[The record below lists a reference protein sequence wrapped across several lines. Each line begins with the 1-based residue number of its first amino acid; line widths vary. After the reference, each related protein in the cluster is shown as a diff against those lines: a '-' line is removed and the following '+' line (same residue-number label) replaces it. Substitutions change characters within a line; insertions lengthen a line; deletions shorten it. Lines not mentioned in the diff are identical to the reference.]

1 MKFTCDDCG
10 AQYMIADEKIG
21 PKGVKVRCKK
31 CANVIILRPQRA
43 GGSLPPSAPR
53 GSTEPPPPA
62 DSRGVMPVVSA
73 PVAPAVFTPVKK
85 PPPAPMP
92 SGISAGGSLS
102 LPSEE
107 DEDEATQAFDQR
119 ARTSPH
125 TDPSPA
131 LGVSSDFGLSEEFA
145 AKGFDPPPER
155 SEPSDAPSPFSS
167 VHLGGSLRDLAR
179 SEENPLAAPVGLG
192 VVPRID
198 EGTGDATTSVDQA
211 PKVSEDFGEVETR
224 VGKVEIPPE
233 ARRTEEDDAVDV
245 PLGRALSQAAAAIPD
260 DEEETGKRALANL
273 PPPAPLAPMGHGL
286 TDEPSEKTSRERGVT
301 MPFDGSAFG
310 DELRKE
316 LDSSPPSGLGRAG
329 SSGGGGL
336 PLAADSAER
345 APAPAPVMRAPM
357 AKKSI
362 GPEVQSAVG
371 GNLEEE
377 IGSAFE
383 AVFGNGAGILDG
395 GEKDPF
401 DALVGAAERSL
412 NENGHRGG
420 DDEKKATRVFDTD
433 AMQKLQEEQDLA
445 SRSPV
450 AEKPVEEWYVAVND
464 NQVGPLTI
472 AGVGERFRRGE
483 VDANSLCWKQGMAD
497 WIAIRFVR
505 ELESIVSTEATDTK
519 VQKVDKPDL
528 SAEPPTRAHV
538 IVAKPKDRAA
548 STLSSLAQSKEKAKP
563 APEPA
568 EAPADDGSEASW
580 RPSAASALASLAQA
594 ELAGAPPAAPVKE
607 VKPNLSLPPPPASAK
622 LPFEPISASMFGAG
636 EQTFTRSGTS
646 LPKAPDLASSVSL
659 REPGSGN
666 RSTGLLLPFAIAGGA
681 VAAVVVV
688 AVVLYFALR
697 QPPPPAVAV
706 TPPVPAQTAAP
717 VAPPSPSVPA
727 GAIAQATPAPD
738 PALAAGGA
746 GTASASPAAA
756 PPTAAPAPASAA
768 PASPVASA
776 APAGAERPA
785 KDPGRAAKA
794 RPPRE
799 APVRSREPEGTVI
812 ASAPSPSPKKDR
824 VEMEDLLAEGSRGK
838 APKAAPAAAP
848 AEDALPEQLDDADVL
863 RILRA
868 HKNDINA
875 CRDKQAK
882 EDPNLEGVMTVN
894 FVLLKGGTTSQHT
907 VSPDKFKGSVVAK
920 CVVGSVKGW
929 VFPKFAGRPMPI
941 DFPVTVKGRG

>member
-43 GGSLPPSAPR
+43 NGSLPPSAPR

-73 PVAPAVFTPVKK
+73 AVAPAVFTPVKK
-85 PPPAPMP
+85 PPPAPMA
-92 SGISAGGSLS
+92 SGISAGGSLA

-119 ARTSPH
+119 SRTSPH
-125 TDPSPA
+125 TDPAPS

-155 SEPSDAPSPFSS
+155 SGPPDSPSPFSS

-192 VVPRID
+192 MVPRID
-198 EGTGDATTSVDQA
+198 ENSGDAKTSVDNA

-245 PLGRALSQAAAAIPD
+245 PLGRALSQAAADIPD

-273 PPPAPLAPMGHGL
+273 PPPAPLAPMGLGL
-286 TDEPSEKTSRERGVT
+286 ADEGSEKTSRERGVT

-316 LDSSPPSGLGRAG
+316 LDSAPPSSFGRPG
-329 SSGGGGL
+329 SSSSGGGL
-336 PLAADSAER
+336 PLAADAAER
-345 APAPAPVMRAPM
+345 APAPVMRAPP

-362 GPEVQSAVG
+362 GPDVQTAVG

-383 AVFGNGAGILDG
+383 AVFGNGAGILEG

-445 SRSPV
+445 SRAPV

-472 AGVGERFRRGE
+472 AGVGERFKRGE

-505 ELESIVSTEATDTK
+505 ELESIVTTEATDTK
-519 VQKVDKPDL
+519 VAKVEKPDL
-528 SAEPPTRAHV
+528 SMEPPTRAHV
-538 IVAKPKDRAA
+538 IVAKPKERAP
-548 STLSSLAQSKEKAKP
+548 STLSTLAQSKEKAKAP
-563 APEPA
+563 PEP
-568 EAPADDGSEASW
+568 EAGADDGGEPSW

-594 ELAGAPPAAPVKE
+594 ELAGAPAPVVKE

-659 REPGSGN
+659 REPGSSN
-666 RSTGLLLPFAIAGGA
+666 RSSGLLLPFAIAGGA

-697 QPPPPAVAV
+697 QP
-706 TPPVPAQTAAP
+706 TPPVVAVAPPVPVQTAAP
-717 VAPPSPSVPA
+717 VAPPPSVPS
-727 GAIAQATPAPD
+727 GAVAQASPTPD
-738 PALAAGGA
+738 PAATAGAA
-746 GTASASPAAA
+746 GTASASPAGA
-756 PPTAAPAPASAA
+756 PPRPRRHRAARRQTPARPRSPAQPPPGLSGRPRTQGA
-768 PASPVASA
+768 PRPVL
-776 APAGAERPA
+776 PA
-785 KDPGRAAKA
+785 KRPCAPVSLRGQSS
-794 RPPRE
+794 PPRL
-799 APVRSREPEGTVI
+799 PLRLRRTGWRWKISW
-812 ASAPSPSPKKDR
+812 
-824 VEMEDLLAEGSRGK
+824 
-838 APKAAPAAAP
+838 PKAAAARPRRPHPPRRRPRTRSPSSSMMRMCSASSG
-848 AEDALPEQLDDADVL
+848 
-863 RILRA
+863 RTR
-868 HKNDINA
+868 
-875 CRDKQAK
+875 
-882 EDPNLEGVMTVN
+882 
-894 FVLLKGGTTSQHT
+894 TTST
-907 VSPDKFKGSVVAK
+907 PAGTSR
-920 CVVGSVKGW
+920 
-929 VFPKFAGRPMPI
+929 PKRIPTSRA
-941 DFPVTVKGRG
+941 